1 MQLLMLNMHH
11 SVELYIFVVSSIY
24 FDIYQEIRYQSMTI
38 FFPIKHNRI
47 VRGGE
52 ELVCVV
58 GLLAWQNLEGTSYSD
73 IQTAFLAIRK
83 CLLR

>member
-38 FFPIKHNRI
+38 FF
-47 VRGGE
+47 
-52 ELVCVV
+52 
-58 GLLAWQNLEGTSYSD
+58 SYKA
-73 IQTAFLAIRK
+73 Q
-83 CLLR
+83 